1 MAISLRL
8 TKAKEL
14 ALTRAAQRAG
24 VSKSEFVRQCLDE
37 KLGKTEDPRPTAFE
51 LGKDLFGKYASG
63 RSDLSE
69 RAEEIVR
76 EKIHAKHRSN
86 RHRTDRRAV

>member
-8 TKAKEL
+8 TRAKER
-14 ALTRAAQRAG
+14 ALERAAKKAG

-37 KLGKTEDPRPTAFE
+37 GLSKAEMPRLSAYE

-63 RSDLSE
+63 HSDLSE

-76 EKIHAKHRSN
+76 EKIHAKHRRN
-86 RHRTDRRAV
+86 RHRTGSGTV